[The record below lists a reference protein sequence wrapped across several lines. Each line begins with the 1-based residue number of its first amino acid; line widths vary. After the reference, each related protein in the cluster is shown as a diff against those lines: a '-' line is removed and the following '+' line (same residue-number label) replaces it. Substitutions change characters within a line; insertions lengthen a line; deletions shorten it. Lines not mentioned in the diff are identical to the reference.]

1 MTWKIAI
8 VFVEFPL
15 CDLLRAH
22 CVTRLVYAREFLF
35 SDTDVVEDTAAV
47 RDSDSDTGINICI
60 YIYVYMRTQVALEC
74 ARRVMYGQCRQCV
87 AVCCSVLQCVAA
99 LCGVLRCFAV
109 CCSVVRCGA
118 HEM

>member
-1 MTWKIAI
+1 VTWKIAI

-74 ARRVMYGQCRQCV
+74 ARRVIYGQCV
-87 AVCCSVLQCVAA
+87 AVCCSVLQCVA
-99 LCGVLRCFAV
+99 V
-109 CCSVVRCGA
+109 CCGIVRCVAVFCSVLQRGA
-118 HEM
+118 VWCT